1 MEIPAGAVE
10 AHDAPVPK
18 YTTRGDWQMN
28 ITTNRKARRGAGL
41 LAAAAVA
48 LWVALLPPRGAT
60 ATPVHPVP
68 QDIAVPAGNVLAG
81 VGNAEGFQI
90 YTCGAA
96 GWTLQQPMA
105 VLNESGHKAFAL
117 HYGGP
122 TWMALDGS
130 AVVGTRAGIAPAPTP
145 GNIPWLLLSAA
156 PADGSADGIL
166 SGTTF
171 IQRLNTAGGTAPAS
185 GCDADHLGAS
195 APVFYTADYY
205 FYRAG

>member
-1 MEIPAGAVE
+1 
-10 AHDAPVPK
+10 
-18 YTTRGDWQMN
+18 MN
-28 ITTNRKARRGAGL
+28 ITTNSKARRGAGL

-48 LWVALLPPRGAT
+48 LGVALVAPQGAT
-60 ATPVHPVP
+60 ATPAPPPVP
-68 QDIAVPAGNVLAG
+68 QDIAVPAGNVLSG
-81 VGNAEGFQI
+81 MGHAEGFQI
-90 YTCGAA
+90 YTCQAA

-105 VLNESGHKAFAL
+105 VLTQGGHKPFAL

-122 TWMALDGS
+122 TWMAMDGS
-130 AVVGTRAGIAPAPTP
+130 AVVATRAGTAPAPTA
-145 GNIPWLLLSAA
+145 GAIPWLLLSAS
-156 PADGSADGIL
+156 PANGSADGTL

-185 GCDADHLGAS
+185 GCDANHLGAT

>member
-1 MEIPAGAVE
+1 MS
-10 AHDAPVPK
+10 
-18 YTTRGDWQMN
+18 
-28 ITTNRKARRGAGL
+28 ITTNSKARRGAGL
-41 LAAAAVA
+41 LAAVAVA
-48 LWVALLPPRGAT
+48 LGVALVAQGAT
-60 ATPVHPVP
+60 ASTAPPPVP
-68 QDIAVPAGNVLAG
+68 QDIAVPAGNVLFDM
-81 VGNAEGFQI
+81 GNAEGFQI
-90 YTCGAA
+90 YTCQAA

-105 VLNESGHKAFAL
+105 VLTQGGHKPFAL

-145 GNIPWLLLSAA
+145 GSIPWLLLSAA
-156 PADGSADGIL
+156 PANGSADGAL

-171 IQRLNTAGGTAPAS
+171 IQRLNTTGGVAPAS
-185 GCDADHLGAS
+185 GCDADHLGAT